1 MNNGINKLNQWID
14 EYNEYK
20 RINPNSSLPI
30 TQELRRIPRTD
41 QVIRQG
47 KVLENLKKKTKTE
60 KINNLISEFFERE
73 EEITDLRRRH
83 WNRFRELPPEIKEE
97 VEQLQKGNQSIL
109 ELIEAQGYKYLPENW
124 DEGRYFARFVLVEEY
139 QETRERYLRRKK
151 TYKMIRT

>member
-20 RINPNSSLPI
+20 RINPNLYLPI
-30 TQELRRIPRTD
+30 VQELRRIPQTD

-83 WNRFRELPPEIKEE
+83 WNRSRELPPEIKEE
-97 VEQLQKGNQSIL
+97 VEQLQKENQSIL
-109 ELIEAQGYKYLPENW
+109 ELIEAQGYRYLPENW
-124 DEGRYFARFVLVEEY
+124 DEGRYFARFVLAEEY
-139 QETRERYLRRKK
+139 QETKERYLRRKNL
-151 TYKMIRT
+151 

>member
-30 TQELRRIPRTD
+30 TQELRRIPQAD

-73 EEITDLRRRH
+73 EEITDLRREHRI
-83 WNRFRELPPEIKEE
+83 RSRELPPEIKEE
-97 VEQLQKGNQSIL
+97 IGQLQRENQSIL

-124 DEGRYFARFVLVEEY
+124 NEGRYFNQFVPIGKF
-139 QETRERYLRRKK
+139 QETREKYLKRKNE
-151 TYKMIRT
+151 

>member
-30 TQELRRIPRTD
+30 TQELRRIPQAD

-47 KVLENLKKKTKTE
+47 KVLENLKKKTRTE
-60 KINNLISEFFERE
+60 KINNLITEFFERE
-73 EEITDLRRRH
+73 EEITNLRRRH
-83 WNRFRELPPEIKEE
+83 RTRFKELLSEIKEE
-97 VEQLQKGNQSIL
+97 IGQLQRENQSIL

-124 DEGRYFARFVLVEEY
+124 NEGRYFNQFVPIGKF
-139 QETRERYLRRKK
+139 QETREKYLKRKNE
-151 TYKMIRT
+151 

>member
-30 TQELRRIPRTD
+30 TQGLRRIPQAD

-83 WNRFRELPPEIKEE
+83 WNRSRELPPEIKEE
-97 VEQLQKGNQSIL
+97 VEQLQKENQSIL
-109 ELIEAQGYKYLPENW
+109 ELIEAQGYRYLPENW
-124 DEGRYFARFVLVEEY
+124 DEGRYFARFVLAEEY
-139 QETRERYLRRKK
+139 QETKERYLKRKNL
-151 TYKMIRT
+151 

>member
-30 TQELRRIPRTD
+30 TQELRRIPQAD

-83 WNRFRELPPEIKEE
+83 WNRSRELPPEIKEE
-97 VEQLQKGNQSIL
+97 VEQLQKENQSIL
-109 ELIEAQGYKYLPENW
+109 ELIEAQGYRYLPENW
-124 DEGRYFARFVLVEEY
+124 DEGRYFARIVLAEEY
-139 QETRERYLRRKK
+139 QETKERYLRRKNL
-151 TYKMIRT
+151 

>member
-30 TQELRRIPRTD
+30 TQELRRIPQAD

-83 WNRFRELPPEIKEE
+83 WNRSRELPPEIKEE
-97 VEQLQKGNQSIL
+97 VEQLQKENQSIL
-109 ELIEAQGYKYLPENW
+109 ELIEAQGYRYLPENW
-124 DEGRYFARFVLVEEY
+124 DEGRYFARFVLAEEY
-139 QETRERYLRRKK
+139 QETKKRYLRRKNL
-151 TYKMIRT
+151 